1 MVDEKKT
8 GSKNKIIEKSKSQEG
23 GDEHYR
29 KLAEGFDADVSEQAK
44 LIMEKELFEEIGRIS
59 SELAHDLRG
68 PLQTIINCTYL
79 LEKDITEKE
88 LLIQIN
94 EAVRYASSLLDS
106 FRDYYMGH
114 EISRTATSLDQI
126 VERVLNDATIPPNVE
141 TNVALD
147 PKIGRVQIDPAKIR
161 RTLYNLVKNAVEAMP
176 GGGELTVEAEDDGDM
191 FLIRVRDTGVG
202 IPEDIRD
209 TLFKPFGSK
218 KPGGSGLGLPSCWRV
233 VVAHGGEITFESEV
247 GGGTTFTVVLPKK
260 AET

>member
-8 GSKNKIIEKSKSQEG
+8 GSKNQIIEARRSQEG
-23 GDEHYR
+23 GEEHYR
-29 KLAEGFDADVSEQAK
+29 KLAERFDADVSEQTK

-79 LEKDITEKE
+79 LEMDPTKKE
-88 LLIQIN
+88 LLVHIN

-106 FRDYYMGH
+106 FRDYYRGH
-114 EISRTATSLDQI
+114 EISRTATSIDQI
-126 VERVLNDATIPPNVE
+126 VDLVLNDATIPPNVE

-147 PKIGRVQIDPAKIR
+147 PQIGQVQIDPAKIR

-176 GGGELTVEAEDDGDM
+176 GGGELTVETEDDGDM

-218 KPGGSGLGLPSCWRV
+218 KPGGSGLGLPSCRRV

-260 AET
+260 AAA